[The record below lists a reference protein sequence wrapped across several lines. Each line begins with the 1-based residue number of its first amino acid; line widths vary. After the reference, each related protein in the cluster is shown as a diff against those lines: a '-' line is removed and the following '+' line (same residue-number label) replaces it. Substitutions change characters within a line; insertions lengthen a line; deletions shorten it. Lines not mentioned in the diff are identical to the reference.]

1 MVVSPASSEKTVQL
15 DEEYDIEIPA
25 GIASDAYYDS
35 QLTPVRAA
43 LRRFLLPYI
52 RSETPILHS
61 MQVKVRHPILDVYFT
76 MTAFSG
82 NHTFF
87 MIALPVLFWFGF
99 SEIARGFTLIAAM
112 GVYWAGFFK
121 DYLCLPRPLS
131 PPIVRLSRS
140 KSTCL
145 EYGFPSSHSTNAV
158 SVALFLYCH
167 LLTTDPA
174 SWSPYTRELSIL
186 GLIIYAVSIVYG
198 RLYCGMHS
206 ITDCIGGSLIGITI
220 WAVQWT
226 FRHTIE
232 YYMVSPVWWVPLF
245 VVAAGIFL
253 VSIIPDP
260 VDDCPCFDDCVAFIA
275 VIMGLIPASIHFAST
290 SYSSNY
296 PVPATIPYTAD
307 LGIVKS
313 VLRLA
318 FGVGTLFVWRLMA
331 KKALYV
337 LLPPIYKL
345 FSLPYRPHFIP
356 ASTYNTL
363 STYPIGKVP
372 SVIDLP
378 SMSGNAE
385 IVGLQS
391 AMDVHEK
398 FSQAAEAQRAQ
409 EQEGFAMGLRARKGQ
424 AVHEEFT
431 MEEKSPLLGHQ
442 HERDASVLS
451 NSSTEVG
458 DDNGQ
463 QNHGHSK
470 EGSRFED
477 EAEALLRV
485 ERMHPPKSRFDVD
498 IVSKL
503 VVYAGIGALAVDG
516 IPILFDL
523 VGLAAS
529 PVRV

>member
-1 MVVSPASSEKTVQL
+1 
-15 DEEYDIEIPA
+15 
-25 GIASDAYYDS
+25 
-35 QLTPVRAA
+35 
-43 LRRFLLPYI
+43 
-52 RSETPILHS
+52 
-61 MQVKVRHPILDVYFT
+61 RHPILDVYFT
-76 MTAFSG
+76 TTAFSG

-145 EYGFPSSHSTNAV
+145 EYGFPSSHSTNAI

-174 SWSPYTRELSIL
+174 SWSPYTRELSIF
-186 GLIIYAVSIVYG
+186 GLIVYAVSIIYG

-206 ITDCIGGSLIGITI
+206 ITDCIGGTLIGVGI
-220 WAVQWT
+220 WATQWT

-232 YYMVSPVWWVPLF
+232 YYMVSPVWWVPPF
-245 VVAAGIFL
+245 VVATGIFL

-260 VDDCPCFDDCVAFIA
+260 VDNCPCFDDCVAFIA
-275 VIMGLIPASIHFAST
+275 VLMGLIPASIHFAST
-290 SYSSNY
+290 SYSSNV
-296 PVPATIPYTAD
+296 PVPATIPYSTD
-307 LGIVKS
+307 LGFVKS
-313 VLRLA
+313 ALRLV
-318 FGVGTLFVWRLMA
+318 FGVGTLFVWRLAA

-356 ASTYNTL
+356 ASSYNTL

-378 SMSGNAE
+378 SMTGSAE

-391 AMDVHEK
+391 TMDVHEK
-398 FSQAAEAQRAQ
+398 FSQAAQAQAQ
-409 EQEGFAMGLRARKGQ
+409 DQESGLRARKAGGQ
-424 AVHEEFT
+424 GQNFDSISVD
-431 MEEKSPLLGHQ
+431 EKEAFQQ
-442 HERDASVLS
+442 HDRDSSVLS
-451 NSSTEVG
+451 NGTTECG
-458 DDNGQ
+458 DDSCQ
-463 QNHGHSK
+463 HQHSK

-485 ERMHPPKSRFDVD
+485 ERMHPRKSRFDVD

-516 IPILFDL
+516 IPILFNL
-523 VGLAAS
+523 VGLAAE
-529 PVRV
+529 PVRF

>member
-1 MVVSPASSEKTVQL
+1 M
-15 DEEYDIEIPA
+15 EIPA
-25 GIASDAYYDS
+25 GVAPDAYYDS
-35 QLTPVRAA
+35 QLSPLRAA
-43 LRRFLLPYI
+43 LRRFLLPYV

-61 MQVKVRHPILDVYFT
+61 MQLKVRHPILDHYFVVT
-76 MTAFSG
+76 SFSG

-140 KSTCL
+140 KSTCQ
-145 EYGFPSSHSTNAV
+145 EYGFPSSHSTNAI

-174 SWSPYTRELSIL
+174 SWSPYTRELAIL
-186 GLIIYAVSIVYG
+186 GLITYAVSIVYG

-206 ITDCIGGSLIGITI
+206 ITDCVGGSLIGIAI
-220 WAVQWT
+220 WATQWT

-232 YYMVSPVWWVPLF
+232 YYMVSPVWWVPPL
-245 VVAAGIFL
+245 VVATGIFM
-253 VSIIPDP
+253 VSISPDP

-275 VIMGLIPASIHFAST
+275 VMMGLIPASIHFAST

-296 PVPATIPYTAD
+296 PVPATIPYSTD
-307 LGIVKS
+307 LGFIKS
-313 VLRLA
+313 ALRLVI
-318 FGVGTLFVWRLMA
+318 GVGTLFVWRLVA
-331 KKALYV
+331 KKALYMI
-337 LLPPIYKL
+337 LPPVYNL

-356 ASTYNTL
+356 ASTYKTL

-378 SMSGNAE
+378 SMAGSAE

-391 AMDVHEK
+391 TMDVHEK
-398 FSQAAEAQRAQ
+398 FSQEAAAA
-409 EQEGFAMGLRARKGQ
+409 ATKAGLRSRRGQ
-424 AVHEEFT
+424 QDPDVHEEISI
-431 MEEKSPLLGHQ
+431 EEKSPLLQEHSSHHQ
-442 HERDASVLS
+442 RDASALS
-451 NSSTEVG
+451 TATTQCG
-458 DDNGQ
+458 DEDD
-463 QNHGHSK
+463 HAHYK
-470 EGSRFED
+470 EGSGAHSRFED

-516 IPILFDL
+516 IPILFQL
-523 VGLAAS
+523 IGLGVP

>member
-1 MVVSPASSEKTVQL
+1 MTADEKNQRQQPR
-15 DEEYDIEIPA
+15 DDDQEYDIEIPA
-25 GIASDAYYDS
+25 GIAPEAYYDS
-35 QLTPVRAA
+35 QLSPLRAS
-43 LRRFLLPYI
+43 LRRLLLPYI
-52 RSETPILHS
+52 RAETPILHS
-61 MQVKVRHPILDVYFT
+61 MQLKVRHPILDVYFT
-76 MTAFSG
+76 TTAFSG

-145 EYGFPSSHSTNAV
+145 EYGFPSSHSTNAI

-174 SWSPYTRELSIL
+174 SWSPYTRELSIF
-186 GLIIYAVSIVYG
+186 GLVVYAVSIIYG

-206 ITDCIGGSLIGITI
+206 ITDCIGGTIIGVGI
-220 WAVQWT
+220 WATQWT

-232 YYMVSPVWWVPLF
+232 YYMVSPVWWVPPV
-245 VVAAGIFL
+245 VVATGIFL

-260 VDDCPCFDDCVAFIA
+260 VDNCPCFDDCVAFIA
-275 VIMGLIPASIHFAST
+275 VLMGLIPASIHFAST

-296 PVPATIPYTAD
+296 PVPATIPYSTD
-307 LGIVKS
+307 LGFVKS
-313 VLRLA
+313 ALRLV
-318 FGVGTLFVWRLMA
+318 FGVGTLFVWRLAA

-356 ASTYNTL
+356 ASSYNTL

-378 SMSGNAE
+378 SMTGSAE
-385 IVGLQS
+385 IVGMQS
-391 AMDVHEK
+391 TMDVHEK
-398 FSQAAEAQRAQ
+398 FSQAAAQIQDQ
-409 EQEGFAMGLRARKGQ
+409 ESGLRARKIGGQ
-424 AVHEEFT
+424 QLESISVD
-431 MEEKSPLLGHQ
+431 EKEAYQQ
-442 HERDASVLS
+442 HERDSSVLS
-451 NSSTEVG
+451 NGTTECG
-458 DDNGQ
+458 DDSCQ
-463 QNHGHSK
+463 HSK

-485 ERMHPPKSRFDVD
+485 ERMHPRKSRFDVD

-516 IPILFDL
+516 IPILFNL
-523 VGLAAS
+523 VGLDAD
-529 PVRV
+529 PVRF

>member
-1 MVVSPASSEKTVQL
+1 MVASSTSSEKTVRL

-35 QLTPVRAA
+35 QLSPLRAA

-61 MQVKVRHPILDVYFT
+61 MQLKVRHPILDVYFT
-76 MTAFSG
+76 TTAFSG

-186 GLIIYAVSIVYG
+186 GLIVYAVSIVYG

-206 ITDCIGGSLIGITI
+206 ITDCVGGSLIGLCI

-232 YYMVSPVWWVPLF
+232 YYMVSPVWWVPVF
-245 VVAAGIFL
+245 VVAAGIFM

-275 VIMGLIPASIHFAST
+275 
-290 SYSSNY
+290 
-296 PVPATIPYTAD
+296 
-307 LGIVKS
+307 S
-313 VLRLA
+313 VLRLI
-318 FGVGTLFVWRLMA
+318 FGVGTLFVWRLVA

-337 LLPPIYKL
+337 LLPPVYKL

-391 AMDVHEK
+391 SMDVHEK
-398 FSQAAEAQRAQ
+398 FSQAAAAQKAQ
-409 EQEGFAMGLRARKGQ
+409 EQEGLAVGLRARKGQ
-424 AVHEEFT
+424 AATHEEFT
-431 MEEKSPLLGHQ
+431 MEEKCPLLGHQHQ

-451 NSSTEVG
+451 NSSTECE
-458 DDNGQ
+458 DDHAQ
-463 QNHGHSK
+463 QNYGHSK